1 MVSIQNTRKLASFG
15 LAIVMSAASVAAMAD
30 VMVDDAL
37 TAVQR
42 VCPPGT
48 TVDVQMDWDTEWSP
62 ERLAPAVMH
71 KAGPAT
77 SGDYRTIM
85 RLSQFGAVSA
95 PPVSRSCA
103 LAKLRRSF
111 KWPDPLLSL

>member
-1 MVSIQNTRKLASFG
+1 MDTQTDTNAPGTDLHSAVMAALATVDDPEMG
-15 LAIVMSAASVAAMAD
+15 ENLVDLGVVGEVRIDGTSVAVTLIPTSATCPTAD

-62 ERLAPAVMH
+62 ERLAPALR
-71 KAGPAT
+71 A
-77 SGDYRTIM
+77 R
-85 RLSQFGAVSA
+85 FG
-95 PPVSRSCA
+95 
-103 LAKLRRSF
+103 
-111 KWPDPLLSL
+111 W